1 MKLPDSYKDAWKAS
15 QERIRELE
23 LNMKT
28 ERKLHK
34 LEIDELRELLRRA
47 TTGQDYCF
55 ICGKYLIPP
64 MVKQDMRVGH
74 NPDCELVKELADALR

>member
-1 MKLPDSYKDAWKAS
+1 MKLPDSYMDAWKAS

-34 LEIDELRELLRRA
+34 LEIDELRELLERVEWE
-47 TTGQDYCF
+47 GSDYSDGWCP
-55 ICGKYLIPP
+55 ICAGDDLN
-64 MVKQDMRVGH
+64 GH
-74 NPDCELVKELADALR
+74 KPDCELEEAIDAA

>member
-34 LEIDELRELLRRA
+34 LEIDELRELLKRLEWTWEEVR
-47 TTGQDYCF
+47 GGMIL
-55 ICGKYLIPP
+55 ICPSCK
-64 MVKQDMRVGH
+64 MAKSKGH
-74 NPDCELVKELADALR
+74 AADCELAEAIDEV